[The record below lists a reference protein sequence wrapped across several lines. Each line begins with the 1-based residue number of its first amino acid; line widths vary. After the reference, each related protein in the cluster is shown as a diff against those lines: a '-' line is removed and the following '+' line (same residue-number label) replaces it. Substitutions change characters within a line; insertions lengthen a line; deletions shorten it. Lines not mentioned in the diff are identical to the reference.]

1 LALVLAGALAAEHRL
16 YHQKQNREN
25 IMAGK
30 IDARL
35 AELGIELPE
44 AAVPVANYV
53 AYAISGN
60 IVHVAGQ
67 LPMENGAVKYVGIV
81 GDEVSVDDGVV
92 AAHLCALNIIAQ
104 VKAACGGDLDRVV
117 RVLKLNGFVN
127 APAGFADQ
135 PAVINGAS
143 NLMVE
148 VFGDAGK
155 HARSA
160 VGMGSL
166 PFNASVEIDA
176 IVEIN

>member
-1 LALVLAGALAAEHRL
+1 MVGR
-16 YHQKQNREN
+16 
-25 IMAGK
+25 

-53 AYAISGN
+53 AYVVSGN
-60 IVHVAGQ
+60 VVHVAGQ
-67 LPMENGAVKYVGIV
+67 LPIENGELKYAGIV
-81 GDEVSVDDGVV
+81 GDDVSVETG
-92 AAHLCALNIIAQ
+92 AAAARLCALNILAQ

-127 APAGFADQ
+127 APAGFGDQ

-143 NLMVE
+143 NLVVD
-148 VFGDAGK
+148 VFGEAGR

-166 PFNASVEIDA
+166 PFNAPVEIDA
-176 IVEIN
+176 MVEID